1 MLPAALQQEASMPS
15 DYNPID
21 WYWFVNGDETRVF
34 SSKSGSFVQPS
45 DAAYA
50 AWLAQGNAPTRIAS
64 KAELGEVLAPYQIRP
79 SDVDVLDGYQ
89 DAHSKKITLE
99 VVAKLLLWLV
109 NEVRTLKGQPTV
121 TANQFRAFVKG
132 LM

>member
-1 MLPAALQQEASMPS
+1 MS
-15 DYNPID
+15 DFDPLN
-21 WYWFVNGDETRVF
+21 WYWVVNDSASQVY
-34 SSKSGSFVQPS
+34 SSATGGYVPVDNSV
-45 DAAYA
+45 YL
-50 AWLAQGNAPTRIAS
+50 AWLRLGMAPTRIAS
-64 KAELGEVLAPYQIRP
+64 EAELGEVLAPYQLRP
-79 SDVDVLDGYQ
+79 TPANVLDAYQ

-121 TANQFRAFVKG
+121 TAAQFRTFVKS